1 MKRILSAILVT
12 ILCLALCA
20 CSGVQQEVYD
30 AAKAGYEEATAK
42 YDALK
47 SKVDKYSTVIDA
59 LEKEDYDGA
68 IAAVNA
74 MRPAPEKRPSHE
86 VAITMDNWAEYFEL
100 VEIPKATA
108 FGDLDNLA
116 FVFRIRDQ
124 YIEQVDYDTPFSID
138 ISHVD
143 YFKGERNYEY
153 DNSTNTLTYTGWT
166 FQHNSD
172 LRNTHS
178 FDNTV
183 FAAEK
188 EIDYSD
194 FSARHPCAFYSGG
207 VFNDNIQVVEVAI
220 DNIKGSI
227 YLYD

>member
-1 MKRILSAILVT
+1 MKRIISAILVV
-12 ILCLALCA
+12 ILCLSLCA

-47 SKVDKYSTVIDA
+47 SKVDKYSTVIEA

-68 IAAVNA
+68 VEAVNA

-86 VAITMDNWAEYFEL
+86 VVITMDNWAEYFEL

-124 YIEQVDYDTPFSID
+124 YIEQVDYDSPFKID
-138 ISHVD
+138 ISHIDLYRGESYFD
-143 YFKGERNYEY
+143 YDY
-153 DNSTNTLTYTGWT
+153 STNTYTLTGWKYRSD
-166 FQHNSD
+166 SD
-172 LRNTHS
+172 LRNTRS
-178 FDNTV
+178 FENTTFKSENEV
-183 FAAEK
+183 
-188 EIDYSD
+188 DYSD
-194 FSARHPCAFYSGG
+194 FSVFHPCMLYSGG
-207 VFNDNIQVVEVAI
+207 VFNDVVQVYEVTI